1 MFILFVVY
9 ADVGSSAKKSDKISK
24 AEQKKKIVALSFSF
38 ISCAINVFMHLEE
51 STPRPQKAAQMHI
64 KVYEITLFGNILVFL
79 DMPIAT

>member
-1 MFILFVVY
+1 MQ
-9 ADVGSSAKKSDKISK
+9 KSQTKFLK
-24 AEQKKKIVALSFSF
+24 QNRKKIVALSFSF
-38 ISCAINVFMHLEE
+38 ISCAINIFMHLAE